1 MAVYNNIALS
11 GDGALGEALTVAG
24 APYTFTFTNTN
35 SANPPTGDGTNP
47 FNTND
52 CYFIMNSNRATYKGN
67 EFTGTGTNVGAL
79 KGGII
84 PLSNTINGITG
95 GPYTFIF
102 DVQGDQQGSGAQIAL
117 TSNAG
122 TITRA
127 NVIKGGQNFISGDGV
142 TISLN
147 DIQAAGFTN
156 AANPVAPFTGG
167 LQMDIFPN
175 HISGWYT
182 PADFA
187 GTFGTTTG
195 DLTTTDFVYNYRNS
209 GSSLEVLT
217 SVGFKLKQTLDTP
230 LAAGV
235 IGSFQYTPTATIQA
249 LTYTLQCT
257 GNVSLNIT

>member
-1 MAVYNNIALS
+1 MANYTVTQMTA
-11 GDGALGEALTVAG
+11 GVLGEVLTGGTA
-24 APYTFTFTNTN
+24 YTFTIATPAYTSQSVYFGAATLTTDSSTITN
-35 SANPPTGDGTNP
+35 SNLQGSSTN
-47 FNTND
+47 
-52 CYFIMNSNRATYKGN
+52 AK
-67 EFTGTGTNVGAL
+67 VGAL
-79 KGGII
+79 KGGLI
-84 PLSNTINGITG
+84 PLSNVVDQITG
-95 GPYTFIF
+95 IGANTTFTF
-102 DVQGDQQGSGAQIAL
+102 DVDGDQQGSGAQIEL
-117 TSNAG
+117 TSTAG

-127 NVIKGGQNFISGDGV
+127 NVTIGGQNFTSGDGI
-142 TISLN
+142 TISQN
-147 DIQAAGFTN
+147 DLQAAGFAN
-156 AANPVAPFTGG
+156 ADASQQ
-167 LQMDIFPN
+167 LDIFPN

-182 PADFA
+182 PADFT